1 MQREGAAFVAGCF
14 DGSPGMFVFGG
25 RGTAYVLLPPIDPI
39 VFVSILLPG
48 IVVYFLIFGFYVHH
62 RRMP

>member
-14 DGSPGMFVFGG
+14 DGTPGMFVFGG
-25 RGTAYVLLPPIDPI
+25 RGTAYVLLPPFDSI
-39 VFVSILLPG
+39 VFVSILLSE
-48 IVVYFLIFGFYVHH
+48 IVVYFLISGFYEHH